1 MILFTISAL
10 RAVVE
15 MLALCLLAQG
25 FLYLLAGQGRAGNAI
40 YRFFALLT
48 DPPRRLVARLLPAKS
63 SATTVGVISFV
74 LLFLLWIGLALA
86 RKFV

>member
-1 MILFTISAL
+1 MSLFVISAL

>member
-1 MILFTISAL
+1 MSLFVISAM
-10 RAVVE
+10 RALVE
-15 MLALCLLAQG
+15 MLGLCLLAQG
-25 FLYLLAGQGRAGNAI
+25 LLYLLAGRRRAGNAI

-48 DPPRRLVARLLPAKS
+48 DPPRRLVAGMLPAKT
-63 SATTVGVISFV
+63 SALTVGVISFV

>member
-1 MILFTISAL
+1 MSLFVISAM
-10 RAVVE
+10 RALVE
-15 MLALCLLAQG
+15 MLGLCLLAQG
-25 FLYLLAGQGRAGNAI
+25 LLYLLAGQRRAGNAI

-48 DPPRRLVARLLPAKS
+48 DPPRRLVARLLPAKTG
-63 SATTVGVISFV
+63 AMTVGVISFV

>member
-1 MILFTISAL
+1 MSLFLISAL
-10 RAVVE
+10 RALVE

-25 FLYLLAGQGRAGNAI
+25 FLYLMAGQKRAGNVI

-48 DPPRRLVARLLPAKS
+48 DPPRRLVARLLPAKT
-63 SATTVGVISFV
+63 SALTVGVISFV